1 MRAILFDFGGTLD
14 YPRHWLDRFLTHY
27 RGAGIELTRDQLD
40 LGFDYAT
47 RVAYRSGG
55 VLAGY
60 GLTELVDY
68 LVRLQIGF
76 LGRHGSE
83 EVRQNIAVV
92 AGGRRLDEAAGWIA
106 QCFLAESREGF
117 AASHEVLAEL
127 SGRFRLGV
135 VSNFYGNL
143 DKVLAEAGLARFF
156 GTVAD
161 SSRVGIFKPDLRLF
175 THALGELGALPGETA
190 MVGDSLDKDCAP
202 ARKLGLTTV
211 WLRHRGAAATGN
223 EADGIQADFTID
235 ELTGLERLQWCR
247 D

>member
-27 RGAGIELTRDQLD
+27 RSAGIELSRDQLD
-40 LGFDYAT
+40 LGFDHAT
-47 RVAYRSGG
+47 RVAYRSSGS
-55 VLAGY
+55 LTGY

-76 LGRHGSE
+76 LGRHGSDD
-83 EVRQNIAVV
+83 VRQNIAVV
-92 AGGRRLDEAAGWIA
+92 AGGRRLDEAAGWIT

-117 AASHEVLAEL
+117 AASREVLAAL
-127 SGRFRLGV
+127 SGRFKLGV

-143 DKVLAEAGLARFF
+143 DNILAEAGLARFF
-156 GTVAD
+156 GTVGD

-175 THALGELGALPGETA
+175 THVLGELGALPGETA

-202 ARKLGLTTV
+202 ARKLGLTAI
-211 WLRHRGAAATGN
+211 WLRHRGATATGD
-223 EADGIQADFTID
+223 EAGGSEADFTID
-235 ELTGLERLQWCR
+235 ELAGLEHLQWCQ